1 MAKRTLVTGGA
12 GFIGSHLCEA
22 LLKKGLEVI
31 CVDNLVTGSERNIKH
46 LSKNKNFKFLR
57 QDVTKDL
64 DLNLDLD
71 YLFHLASP
79 ASPYDFKKLAEEIAL
94 VNSVGTTNMLNL
106 ARKIG
111 ARFLLGSTS
120 EVYGNPRQHPQKETY
135 FGNVNS
141 FGPRSCYDEAKRFGE
156 AMTYIYIQKYGL
168 DARVIRIFNTYGPR
182 MRRDDGR
189 AVSNFVNQAISGKPI
204 TVHGKGI
211 QTRSFCFVDDM
222 VEGLMK
228 AMFSEKTGGVVI
240 NLGNPEEYNILDL
253 AEKIKKMT
261 GSKSKIIFGALP
273 TDDPQQRRPD
283 ISKARKLLGW
293 SPRVPLTEGLKKT
306 IEYYKSAKNK

>member
-1 MAKRTLVTGGA
+1 MFMAKRTLVTGGA

-168 DARVIRIFNTYGPR
+168 DARVVRIFNTYGPR
-182 MRRDDGR
+182 MRKDDGR
-189 AVSNFVNQAISGKPI
+189 AVSNFVNQALEERPL
-204 TVHGKGI
+204 TVYGKGEG
-211 QTRSFCFVDDM
+211 TRSFCYYSDM

-228 AMFSEKTGGVVI
+228 AMFTEGIKGKVI
-240 NLGNPEEYNILDL
+240 NLGNPEEYKIIDL
-253 AEKIKKMT
+253 ARKVKKMT
-261 GSKSKIIFGALP
+261 GSKSKIVFSALQP
-273 TDDPQQRRPD
+273 DDPMQR
-283 ISKARKLLGW
+283 
-293 SPRVPLTEGLKKT
+293 
-306 IEYYKSAKNK
+306 